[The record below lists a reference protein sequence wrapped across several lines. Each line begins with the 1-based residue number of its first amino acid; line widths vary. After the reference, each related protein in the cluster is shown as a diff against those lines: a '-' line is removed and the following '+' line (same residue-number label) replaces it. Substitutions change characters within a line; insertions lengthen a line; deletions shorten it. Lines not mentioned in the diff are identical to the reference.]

1 MNNKK
6 INFDEYVDDRK
17 YTKGMCYALCEFL
30 ETLTRYNKDVIKDI
44 ASALDTDSE
53 YYQELLERLA
63 SDINNVICDEQDESD
78 YTEQMA
84 QIMEIKHVSAE
95 NDKQGFTIETQT
107 AEGKFYGY
115 VAEHPEEPGLPY
127 YSEEPDDAII
137 FETMQDAQ
145 NWIDTNSEGT
155 DFNFIII
162 NKKD

>member
-1 MNNKK
+1 MKKKEYVYTVNFSEKIAIWQDVEAVIVSDKPLDEKELNKK
-6 INFDEYVDDRK
+6 VEKFDYDIVSNETEWNDVNRIEVSPIYD
-17 YTKGMCYALCEFL
+17 YALEPQH
-30 ETLTRYNKDVIKDI
+30 I
-44 ASALDTDSE
+44 
-53 YYQELLERLA
+53 
-63 SDINNVICDEQDESD
+63 
-78 YTEQMA
+78 
-84 QIMEIKHVSAE
+84 
-95 NDKQGFTIETQT
+95 GFTIEAQT
-107 AEGKFYGY
+107 AKGKFYGY

>member
-1 MNNKK
+1 MKK
-6 INFDEYVDDRK
+6 NE
-17 YTKGMCYALCEFL
+17 L
-30 ETLTRYNKDVIKDI
+30 EPLNI
-44 ASALDTDSE
+44 
-53 YYQELLERLA
+53 
-63 SDINNVICDEQDESD
+63 
-78 YTEQMA
+78 
-84 QIMEIKHVSAE
+84 
-95 NDKQGFTIETQT
+95 GFTIEAQT
-107 AEGKFYGY
+107 AKGKFYGY